1 MENYQARKMAVQKK
15 NAQYRPS
22 NDMKG
27 LIASYEEAPKE
38 EKTFK
43 IQEEYGMNEES
54 IEDDEIILGFSKIL
68 IFGVLFFW
76 LNVSICNSLIGEIE
90 NFNIIISYSTKIL
103 YFRGRKRRR
112 R

>member
-38 EKTFK
+38 EKSFK

-54 IEDDEIILGFSKIL
+54 IEDDEIILGF
-68 IFGVLFFW
+68 
-76 LNVSICNSLIGEIE
+76 
-90 NFNIIISYSTKIL
+90 
-103 YFRGRKRRR
+103 
-112 R
+112 

>member
-1 MENYQARKMAVQKK
+1 MAVQKK

-38 EKTFK
+38 EKSFK

-54 IEDDEIILGFSKIL
+54 IEDDEIILGF
-68 IFGVLFFW
+68 
-76 LNVSICNSLIGEIE
+76 
-90 NFNIIISYSTKIL
+90 
-103 YFRGRKRRR
+103 
-112 R
+112 